1 MGKFIIVLAAVL
13 LFAASAQAVVV
24 TVEATGQVIWN
35 GINDS
40 PLSGVNGGEQLV
52 MSFSVDS
59 DVFDEG
65 TPGDTRGYV
74 IDEAS
79 FSLSFSGG
87 VEVGL
92 MDPFPAGETPYFTL
106 VDGFPVSDGFF
117 VSTSPFSPGGVPLE
131 QDPINFNL
139 DLGYVGETLMSLD
152 ILDALGVY
160 SFEGMTRFAMNFWAS
175 FPDNV
180 GMECDFEMMIID
192 APVSA
197 EEATWSD
204 LKALFR

>member
-1 MGKFIIVLAAVL
+1 MGKFMIVLVAVL
-13 LFAASAQAVVV
+13 LFATSALADVV
-24 TVEATGQVIWN
+24 TVEATGQVIWS
-35 GINDS
+35 GIGDP
-40 PLSGVNGGEQLV
+40 PLGDVNGGEQVV

-106 VDGFPVSDGFF
+106 VDGYPVSDGFF
-117 VSTSPFSPGGVPLE
+117 VSTIPVRRALNGLLLE
-131 QDPINFNL
+131 VTEHDL
-139 DLGYVGETLMSLD
+139 DLGYVEETLMSLD

-160 SFEGMTRFAMNFWAS
+160 SFEGMTRFALNIWAS

-180 GMECDFEMMIID
+180 ALECDFEMMIID
-192 APVSA
+192 APVA
-197 EEATWSD
+197 TEEATWSD